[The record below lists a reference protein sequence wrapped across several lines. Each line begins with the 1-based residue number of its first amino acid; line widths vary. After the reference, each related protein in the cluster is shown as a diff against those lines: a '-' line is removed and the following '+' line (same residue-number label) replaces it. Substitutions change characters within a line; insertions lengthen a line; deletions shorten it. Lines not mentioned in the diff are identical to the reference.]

1 MTERKK
7 REKEGKSI
15 PSFFLDV
22 VKIENLGIKYYDN
35 DGFKEIITQNVIS
48 LEDNHIYIG
57 SLYTIYKLKKLIG
70 RPDKIFMLD
79 RYGISSRIIKEIID
93 NGYIQKGNW
102 GSTLSYW
109 IETKYNNYTEK
120 DIEKALDKLE
130 EQKIIVLENDA
141 YKLLMK

>member
-102 GSTLSYW
+102 GSTLS
-109 IETKYNNYTEK
+109 IG
-120 DIEKALDKLE
+120 
-130 EQKIIVLENDA
+130 
-141 YKLLMK
+141 